1 MGREFRSLGFRPRGD
16 TLPIFVKAFS
26 KAGNEAVRNVAS
38 WELTALD
45 VER

>member
-1 MGREFRSLGFRPRGD
+1 MATEFRSLGFRARGD
-16 TLPIFVKAFS
+16 VLPIFVKSFS
-26 KAGNEAVRNVAS
+26 PAGHEAVRHVAE